1 MYIVFPTSFHVK
13 YPQKNKLY
21 YNSNNIGEIKNIL
34 WNSSKGFC
42 MYCGRKIDIDNQ
54 IYSDIEHSI
63 EKKGQNEQDGKES
76 ILTHCKFNMSL
87 SCSKCNQKYKT
98 RMLESIEL
106 DEKDYEIKSCLLKKC
121 SRPCKKYNRLKKMHC
136 QYNNIIL
143 QPGGVKDNNIQYKI
157 AYNLVKHTYEPMY
170 WGENKKCDDYIWNHI
185 SRFHLNREMKSESI
199 IKVCEF
205 VINLYENS
213 NSEFTMN
220 QFISIMDGYLYE
232 NYLAILFVDYIVLN
246 LHNAF
251 QIYEF
256 CKFIIILS
264 FL

>member
-1 MYIVFPTSFHVK
+1 MYIVFPTLFHVR
-13 YPQKNKLY
+13 YPKKNKLY
-21 YNSNNIGEIKNIL
+21 YNSNNIGEIKKIL
-34 WNSSKGFC
+34 WISSKGFC

-54 IYSDIEHSI
+54 IYSDIEHSV
-63 EKKGQNEQDGKES
+63 EKKGQYEQNGKES

-106 DEKDYEIKSCLLKKC
+106 DEKDYDIKTCLSKQC
-121 SRPCKKYNRLKKMHC
+121 SRPCKKYIRLKTMHC
-136 QYNNIIL
+136 HYNNIIL
-143 QPGGVKDNNIQYKI
+143 QPGGVKYENIQCQI
-157 AYNLVKHTYEPMY
+157 VYNLVKHTYEPMY
-170 WGENKKCDDYIWNHI
+170 WGKNKQCDDYIWNHI

-205 VINLYENS
+205 IINLYENF
-213 NSEFTMN
+213 NQEFSIN
-220 QFISIMDGYLYE
+220 QFKVIMDEYIYE
-232 NYLAILFVDYIVLN
+232 NYLAILFVDYIVRNFRHAL
-246 LHNAF
+246 